1 MKKFLVA
8 LMAALT
14 CFACVACAPANVD
27 KAKAKMEEAGYTVK
41 VSDEDAAELIA
52 GEEAVGMIVAIDGDI
67 DFGDF
72 EFDMDVDMLTAV
84 LFETSSAAK
93 DYYEKHKDEAEED
106 QVIKQRGKWVYAG
119 TEDAVEAFTK

>member
-27 KAKAKMEEAGYTVK
+27 KAKAKMEEAGYKVE
-41 VSDEDAAELIA
+41 VSDEDAAELVA
-52 GEEAVGMIVAIDGDI
+52 GEEAVGMIVAMNGEFSLTGGA
-67 DFGDF
+67 DF
-72 EFDMDVDMLTAV
+72 DMLTAV
-84 LFETSSAAK
+84 LFESSSAAK

-106 QVIKQRGKWVYAG
+106 QVIKQSGKWVYAG

>member
-14 CFACVACAPANVD
+14 CFAFAACAPMNMD
-27 KAKAKMEEAGYTVK
+27 KAEEKMKDAGYEVV
-41 VSDEDAAELIA
+41 VSDEKEAEFVA
-52 GEEAVGMIVAIDGDI
+52 GEEAVGMIVATKGEFSLTGGADFDI
-67 DFGDF
+67 
-72 EFDMDVDMLTAV
+72 VSAV
-84 LFETSSAAK
+84 LFESVSAAK

-106 QVIKQRGKWVYAG
+106 QIIKRDGKWVYAG

>member
-27 KAKAKMEEAGYTVK
+27 KAKAKMEEAGYKVE
-41 VSDEDAAELIA
+41 VSDEDAAELVA
-52 GEEAVGMIVAIDGDI
+52 GEEAVGMIVAMNGEFSLTGGA
-67 DFGDF
+67 DF
-72 EFDMDVDMLTAV
+72 DMLTAV
-84 LFETSSAAK
+84 LFESSSAAK

-106 QVIKQRGKWVYAG
+106 QVMKQSGKWVYAG